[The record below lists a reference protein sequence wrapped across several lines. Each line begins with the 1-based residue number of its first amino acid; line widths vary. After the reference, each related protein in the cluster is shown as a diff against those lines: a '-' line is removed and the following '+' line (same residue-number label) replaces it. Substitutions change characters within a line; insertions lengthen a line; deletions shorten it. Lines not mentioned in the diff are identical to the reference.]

1 MLSWELLRRPVG
13 FKRLRN
19 ATSLSFRVQARKVPD
34 GLEARKR

>member
-19 ATSLSFRVQARKVPD
+19 ATSLSFRVQARKVLD
-34 GLEARKR
+34 DLNTRER